1 MKRPLHIW
9 SVFAAVLLL
18 AVALFGWLSAA
29 VLRLD
34 DAQRQHLAEA
44 EREEKVRLALWR
56 MDSALAVLVAT
67 EDTRSPL
74 EYQAFHSP
82 PRAWAPDNTS
92 IPTGRFLL
100 PSPLM
105 TAASTNT
112 RLHFEFGADRMPV
125 SPQVPPPSFRPL
137 ALDEGLSVESL
148 LQASNRL
155 AVVAGKLRQLK
166 PTGTETAW
174 TEALS
179 RAAEAG
185 VTNAV
190 SPAGPAGSAPWVASG
205 LGNYANELPEQQQF
219 LNRSEATARQSVL
232 NNMQVQQRNGY
243 GFNDRTLSQQGST
256 TDADVPRSVGRV
268 SPVWMG
274 DDLFLARRVDFAAN
288 HRIQAVWLDGQAI
301 RSGLLASV
309 ADLVPGARLL
319 AVEPDA
325 PVDDP
330 RRLATVPLRLDPG
343 SVAATPGSP
352 WTALRIALWAAWGG
366 LLVAAGALAVT
377 LHGVLA
383 LSERRAEFVSAVTHE
398 LRTPLTTFRL
408 YSEML
413 ADGMVPDEEQ
423 RKRYLTTLCAESSR
437 LGHLV
442 ENVLA
447 YARLERGGSQYRR
460 ETLTL
465 EALVHRVSPR
475 LKERAELAGMAFVV
489 EVAPPLATQTVTVD
503 PGVVEQILFNLVD
516 NAAKYG
522 LGESSPGCLRLE
534 ALPESGKFV
543 GLRVRDEG
551 RGISPDVVGRLF
563 EPFHRS
569 AEKAAGSAPGVG
581 LGLALSRK
589 LSRSLGG
596 ELRQDRSVP
605 SGTAFVLS
613 LATAT

>member
-18 AVALFGWLSAA
+18 AVALFGWLSMA

-34 DAQRQHLAEA
+34 DAQRQQLAEA

-67 EDTRSPL
+67 EDARSPL

-82 PRAWAPDNTS
+82 PRAWAPDKTMV
-92 IPTGRFLL
+92 PAGRFLL

-166 PTGTETAW
+166 PTGTESPW

-190 SPAGPAGSAPWVASG
+190 SPAGPAGSTPWVASG

-232 NNMQVQQRNGY
+232 NSIQVQQRNGY
-243 GFNDRTLSQQGST
+243 GFNDRNLSQQGSAS
-256 TDADVPRSVGRV
+256 DDGVPVSVGRV

-301 RSGLLASV
+301 RGGLLASV
-309 ADLVPGARLL
+309 ADLVPGARLM
-319 AVEPDA
+319 AVEPGA

-352 WTALRIALWAAWGG
+352 WTALRMALWAAWGG

-423 RKRYLTTLCAESSR
+423 RKLYLTTLCAESSR

-465 EALVHRVSPR
+465 EALVQRVSPR
-475 LKERAELAGMAFVV
+475 LKERAELAGMRFVV
-489 EVAPPLATQTVTVD
+489 EVAASLATQMVTVD

-596 ELRQDRSVP
+596 DLRQDRSVP

-613 LATAT
+613 LATAA

>member
-1 MKRPLHIW
+1 
-9 SVFAAVLLL
+9 
-18 AVALFGWLSAA
+18 
-29 VLRLD
+29 
-34 DAQRQHLAEA
+34 
-44 EREEKVRLALWR
+44 
-56 MDSALAVLVAT
+56 
-67 EDTRSPL
+67 
-74 EYQAFHSP
+74 
-82 PRAWAPDNTS
+82 
-92 IPTGRFLL
+92 
-100 PSPLM
+100 
-105 TAASTNT
+105 
-112 RLHFEFGADRMPV
+112 
-125 SPQVPPPSFRPL
+125 
-137 ALDEGLSVESL
+137 
-148 LQASNRL
+148 
-155 AVVAGKLRQLK
+155 
-166 PTGTETAW
+166 
-174 TEALS
+174 
-179 RAAEAG
+179 
-185 VTNAV
+185 
-190 SPAGPAGSAPWVASG
+190 
-205 LGNYANELPEQQQF
+205 
-219 LNRSEATARQSVL
+219 
-232 NNMQVQQRNGY
+232 
-243 GFNDRTLSQQGST
+243 
-256 TDADVPRSVGRV
+256 
-268 SPVWMG
+268 
-274 DDLFLARRVDFAAN
+274 
-288 HRIQAVWLDGQAI
+288 
-301 RSGLLASV
+301 LLASV
-309 ADLVPGARLL
+309 ADLVPGARLM
-319 AVEPDA
+319 AVEPGA
-325 PVDDP
+325 PLDDP

-343 SVAATPGSP
+343 SVATTPGSP
-352 WTALRIALWAAWGG
+352 WTALRMALWAAWGG

-465 EALVHRVSPR
+465 EALVQRVYPR
-475 LKERAELAGMAFVV
+475 LKERAELAGMRFVV
-489 EVAPPLATQTVTVD
+489 EVAAPLATQTVTVD

-581 LGLALSRK
+581 LGLSLSRK

-596 ELRQDRSVP
+596 DLRQDRSVP

-613 LATAT
+613 LTTAA

>member
-1 MKRPLHIW
+1 
-9 SVFAAVLLL
+9 
-18 AVALFGWLSAA
+18 
-29 VLRLD
+29 
-34 DAQRQHLAEA
+34 
-44 EREEKVRLALWR
+44 
-56 MDSALAVLVAT
+56 
-67 EDTRSPL
+67 
-74 EYQAFHSP
+74 
-82 PRAWAPDNTS
+82 
-92 IPTGRFLL
+92 
-100 PSPLM
+100 
-105 TAASTNT
+105 
-112 RLHFEFGADRMPV
+112 
-125 SPQVPPPSFRPL
+125 
-137 ALDEGLSVESL
+137 
-148 LQASNRL
+148 
-155 AVVAGKLRQLK
+155 
-166 PTGTETAW
+166 
-174 TEALS
+174 
-179 RAAEAG
+179 
-185 VTNAV
+185 
-190 SPAGPAGSAPWVASG
+190 
-205 LGNYANELPEQQQF
+205 
-219 LNRSEATARQSVL
+219 
-232 NNMQVQQRNGY
+232 MQVQQRNGY

-268 SPVWMG
+268 CPVWMG

>member
-18 AVALFGWLSAA
+18 AVALFGWLSAS

-34 DAQRQHLAEA
+34 DAQRQQLAEA

-67 EDTRSPL
+67 EDARSPL

-82 PRAWAPDNTS
+82 PRAWAPDKTMV
-92 IPTGRFLL
+92 PAGRFLL

-125 SPQVPPPSFRPL
+125 SPQVPPPSFRTL
-137 ALDEGLSVESL
+137 AMDEGLSVESL

-155 AVVAGKLRQLK
+155 AIVAGKLRQLK
-166 PTGTETAW
+166 PTGTETPW

-190 SPAGPAGSAPWVASG
+190 SPAGPAGSTPWVASG

-232 NNMQVQQRNGY
+232 NNIQIQQRNGY
-243 GFNDRTLSQQGST
+243 GFNDRSLSQQGSAS
-256 TDADVPRSVGRV
+256 DDGVPVSVGRV

-301 RSGLLASV
+301 RGGLLASV
-309 ADLVPGARLL
+309 ADLVPGARLM
-319 AVEPDA
+319 AVEPGA

-330 RRLATVPLRLDPG
+330 RSLATVPLRLDPG
-343 SVAATPGSP
+343 SVAATPGSR
-352 WTALRIALWAAWGG
+352 WTALRMALWAAWGG

-465 EALVHRVSPR
+465 EALVQRVSPR

-489 EVAPPLATQTVTVD
+489 EVAASLATQTVTVD

-596 ELRQDRSVP
+596 DLRQDRSVP

>member
-18 AVALFGWLSAA
+18 AVALFGWLSMA

-34 DAQRQHLAEA
+34 DAQRQQLAEA

-67 EDTRSPL
+67 EDARSPL

-82 PRAWAPDNTS
+82 PRAWAPDKTMV
-92 IPTGRFLL
+92 PAGRFLL

-148 LQASNRL
+148 LQASNQL

-166 PTGTETAW
+166 PTGTESPW

-190 SPAGPAGSAPWVASG
+190 SPAGPAGSTPWVASG

-232 NNMQVQQRNGY
+232 NNIQVQQRNGY
-243 GFNDRTLSQQGST
+243 GFNDRSLSQQGSAS
-256 TDADVPRSVGRV
+256 DDGVPVSVGRV

-301 RSGLLASV
+301 RGGLLASV
-309 ADLVPGARLL
+309 ADLVPGARLM
-319 AVEPDA
+319 AVEPGA

-352 WTALRIALWAAWGG
+352 WTALRMALWAAWGG

-465 EALVHRVSPR
+465 EALVQRVSPR
-475 LKERAELAGMAFVV
+475 LKERAELAGMRFVV
-489 EVAPPLATQTVTVD
+489 EVAASLATQMVTVD

-596 ELRQDRSVP
+596 DLRQDRSVP

-613 LATAT
+613 LATAA

>member
-9 SVFAAVLLL
+9 GVFAAALLL
-18 AVALFGWLSAA
+18 AVALFGWLSTA

-34 DAQRQHLAEA
+34 AAQRRYLAEA

-56 MDSALAVLVAT
+56 MDSVLAVLVAT
-67 EDTRSPL
+67 EDARSPL

-82 PRAWAPDNTS
+82 PRAWAPDNTEV
-92 IPTGRFLL
+92 PTGRFLL

-112 RLHFEFGADRMPV
+112 RLHFEFGPDRIPV
-125 SPQVPPPSFRPL
+125 SPQVPPPSFQRL

-155 AVVAGKLRQLK
+155 ALVAGKLQQRAPEGAQ
-166 PTGTETAW
+166 PPWMET
-174 TEALS
+174 LS
-179 RAAEAG
+179 RAAQSG
-185 VTNAV
+185 VTNA
-190 SPAGPAGSAPWVASG
+190 PLPTGPTNSTPWVASG
-205 LGNYANELPEQQQF
+205 VGNYANELPGQQEF
-219 LNRSEATARQSVL
+219 LNRSEANARQSVL
-232 NNMQVQQRNGY
+232 NNIQVQQRNGY
-243 GFNDRTLSQQGST
+243 GFNDRSLSQQGLA
-256 TDADVPRSVGRV
+256 TDAGVPLSVGRV
-268 SPVWMG
+268 TPVWMG
-274 DDLFLARRVDFAAN
+274 DDLFLTRRVDFPAK

-301 RSGLLASV
+301 REGLLASV
-309 ADLVPGARLL
+309 SDLVPGARLL
-319 AVEPDA
+319 TVETGA

-343 SVAATPGSP
+343 SVSATPGSP

-413 ADGMVPDEEQ
+413 ADGMVPDEDQ
-423 RKRYLTTLCAESSR
+423 RKRYLTTLCAESNR

-465 EALVHRVSPR
+465 EALVQRVSPR
-475 LKERAELAGMAFVV
+475 LRERAELAGMRFVV

-613 LATAT
+613 LATAA

>member
-18 AVALFGWLSAA
+18 AVALFGWLSVS

-34 DAQRQHLAEA
+34 DAQRQQLAEA

-67 EDTRSPL
+67 EDARSPL

-82 PRAWAPDNTS
+82 PRAWAPDKTAV
-92 IPTGRFLL
+92 PAGRFLL

-112 RLHFEFGADRMPV
+112 RLHFEFGADRVPA
-125 SPQVPPPSFRPL
+125 SPQVPPPSFRLL

-155 AVVAGKLRQLK
+155 GVVAAKLRQLK
-166 PTGTETAW
+166 PAATEALW

-185 VTNAV
+185 VTNTAL
-190 SPAGPAGSAPWVASG
+190 PAGPAGSTLWVASG

-232 NNMQVQQRNGY
+232 NNIQIQQRNGY
-243 GFNDRTLSQQGST
+243 GYNDRALSQQGLAV
-256 TDADVPRSVGRV
+256 DAGVPRSVGRV

-301 RSGLLASV
+301 RGGLLASV
-309 ADLVPGARLL
+309 ADLIPGARL
-319 AVEPDA
+319 VPVDA
-325 PVDDP
+325 GSSTDDP

-343 SVAATPGSP
+343 SVPATPGSP
-352 WTALRIALWAAWGG
+352 WTALRIALCAAWGG
-366 LLVAAGALAVT
+366 LLVAAGALAFT

-413 ADGMVPDEEQ
+413 ADGMVPDESQ
-423 RKRYLTTLCAESSR
+423 RKQYLSTLCAESSR

-447 YARLERGGSQYRR
+447 YARLERGGSQYRH

-465 EALVHRVSPR
+465 EALVQRVSPR
-475 LKERAELAGMAFVV
+475 LKERSELAGMRFVV
-489 EVAPPLATQTVTVD
+489 EVAPPLATRTVTVD

-522 LGESSPGCLRLE
+522 LGESEPGCLRLE
-534 ALPESGKFV
+534 VLPESGKFV

-551 RGISPDVVGRLF
+551 RGISPDVAGRLF

-596 ELRQDRSVP
+596 ELRQDRSVS

-613 LATAT
+613 LATVG

>member
-1 MKRPLHIW
+1 M
-9 SVFAAVLLL
+9 
-18 AVALFGWLSAA
+18 
-29 VLRLD
+29 
-34 DAQRQHLAEA
+34 
-44 EREEKVRLALWR
+44 
-56 MDSALAVLVAT
+56 
-67 EDTRSPL
+67 
-74 EYQAFHSP
+74 
-82 PRAWAPDNTS
+82 
-92 IPTGRFLL
+92 
-100 PSPLM
+100 
-105 TAASTNT
+105 
-112 RLHFEFGADRMPV
+112 
-125 SPQVPPPSFRPL
+125 
-137 ALDEGLSVESL
+137 
-148 LQASNRL
+148 
-155 AVVAGKLRQLK
+155 
-166 PTGTETAW
+166 
-174 TEALS
+174 
-179 RAAEAG
+179 
-185 VTNAV
+185 
-190 SPAGPAGSAPWVASG
+190 
-205 LGNYANELPEQQQF
+205 
-219 LNRSEATARQSVL
+219 
-232 NNMQVQQRNGY
+232 
-243 GFNDRTLSQQGST
+243 
-256 TDADVPRSVGRV
+256 
-268 SPVWMG
+268 
-274 DDLFLARRVDFAAN
+274 
-288 HRIQAVWLDGQAI
+288 
-301 RSGLLASV
+301 
-309 ADLVPGARLL
+309 
-319 AVEPDA
+319 AVEPGA

-352 WTALRIALWAAWGG
+352 WTALRMALCAAWGG

-465 EALVHRVSPR
+465 EALVQRVSPR
-475 LKERAELAGMAFVV
+475 LKERAELAGMRFVV
-489 EVAPPLATQTVTVD
+489 EVAASLATQTVTVD

-522 LGESSPGCLRLE
+522 LGESSTGGLRLE

-569 AEKAAGSAPGVG
+569 AEKAARSAPGVG

-596 ELRQDRSVP
+596 DLRQDRSVP

-613 LATAT
+613 LATAA